1 MTSNNPI
8 FLPWSSIM
16 DLWEEQ
22 DSRAYNYFWDY
33 YFDKDYSPFE
43 QLVQIHKVK
52 SDTNNEFH
60 DSMIS
65 AIFDA
70 ADPEGKQVE
79 IDDICEEGVFVSVHE
94 LCFG

>member
-1 MTSNNPI
+1 MTSDDQI

-16 DLWEEQ
+16 ELWQKQ
-22 DSRAYNYFWDY
+22 DIRAYNYFWDY
-33 YFDKDYSPFE
+33 FFDKDYSPFE

-65 AIFDA
+65 VICDA
-70 ADPEGKQVE
+70 ADLEGKQVE
-79 IDDICEEGVFVSVHE
+79 IDDICQEGVYVSLNE
-94 LCFG
+94 FCFS